1 MIGMIKAIFYKEWI
15 KIRRF
20 YPVCAV
26 IVLGFT
32 LFSVFR
38 VDRVADFRGV
48 EHIWEVLLEKDSVLI
63 EMLQYFPLLCGI
75 LLAIVQFVP
84 EMIQKRLKLTL
95 HLPFPQNRMILLM
108 LLAGAV
114 ALLLL
119 FSIQIIIIYSYF
131 RHILVSELTSRI
143 LLTSAP
149 WFIAGMTAYFCTAWI
164 CLEPTWKW
172 RIAEVLTA
180 TGLCRIYFL
189 SQLPQAYDGML
200 IWLLT
205 ITAFTLMTPLLSI
218 WRFRQG
224 CQD

>member
-1 MIGMIKAIFYKEWI
+1 MIKAIFYKEWI

-172 RIAEVLTA
+172 RIAELD
-180 TGLCRIYFL
+180 Y
-189 SQLPQAYDGML
+189 
-200 IWLLT
+200 
-205 ITAFTLMTPLLSI
+205 
-218 WRFRQG
+218 
-224 CQD
+224 

>member
-1 MIGMIKAIFYKEWI
+1 MIKAIFYKEWI

-20 YPVCAV
+20 YLVCAV
-26 IVLGFT
+26 VVLGFT

-38 VDRVADFRGV
+38 VDRIADFRGV
-48 EHIWEVLLEKDSVLI
+48 EHIWEILLEKDSVLI
-63 EMLQYFPLLCGI
+63 EMLQYLPLLCGI

-84 EMIQKRLKLTL
+84 EMAQKRLKLTL

-108 LLAGAV
+108 LSVGAS

-119 FSIQIIIIYSYF
+119 FALQAIIIYLYF
-131 RHILVSELTSRI
+131 SHILVNELISRI
-143 LLTSAP
+143 LLTAAP
-149 WFIAGMTAYFCTAWI
+149 WFIAGMTAYFCTVWI

-172 RIAEVLTA
+172 RIAEALTA
-180 TGLCRIYFL
+180 TGLCRIFFL
-189 SQLPQAYDGML
+189 SQMPQAYDGML
-200 IWLLT
+200 IWLLI
-205 ITAFTLMTPLLSI
+205 ITAFTLTAPLLSI